1 MITCGFFCLTLV
13 ITSST
18 VACTT
23 FVSLCAHQHACLP
36 YHNIDRLIHHHKGTI
51 ILLTKTQTRLEI
63 TCKKESTGCF
73 ELIET
78 APVSSSSKSPALQN
92 SKEKKMCYERNSS
105 ESASKGEKTLKI
117 SKKEKRNLR
126 SWEIKSN
133 QKCGLQDKKKLAVF
147 IAELFLG

>member
-1 MITCGFFCLTLV
+1 
-13 ITSST
+13 
-18 VACTT
+18 
-23 FVSLCAHQHACLP
+23 
-36 YHNIDRLIHHHKGTI
+36 
-51 ILLTKTQTRLEI
+51 LEI

-126 SWEIKSN
+126 S
-133 QKCGLQDKKKLAVF
+133 
-147 IAELFLG
+147 